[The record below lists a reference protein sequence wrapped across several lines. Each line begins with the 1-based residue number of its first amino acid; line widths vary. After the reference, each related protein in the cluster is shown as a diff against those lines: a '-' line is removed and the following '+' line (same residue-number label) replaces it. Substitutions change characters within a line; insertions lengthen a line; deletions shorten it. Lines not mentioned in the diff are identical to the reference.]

1 MAERTCHN
9 CVYSC
14 CDPCLWLRLFWAG
27 LPILPRCANHPQ
39 WPGQLHDVPGVPCRN
54 YRLRPA
60 PPEGDVRMI
69 ALGDGCYAYVDA
81 ADYEWLSQ
89 WNWHLD
95 SGYAARY
102 EKRKAIFMHRL
113 ILPPPEGKLV
123 DHIDGNRANNCRCNL
138 RVATRE
144 QNSRNQRKHNGSYS
158 VFKGVFYSKDKHKWY
173 AKCKYQGK
181 PHRLGYF
188 DTEVEAARAYDRQ
201 AVEWFGEFARLNFPE
216 EWPPER
222 RAEVYAQRQ
231 EPETQEKSDKEEV
244 KSKKERAKKTI
255 ARAATRGRRDR
266 RRTTKSARATAPKP
280 QRKGKTKNRKAEGR
294 GAPPR

>member
-1 MAERTCHN
+1 
-9 CVYSC
+9 
-14 CDPCLWLRLFWAG
+14 
-27 LPILPRCANHPQ
+27 
-39 WPGQLHDVPGVPCRN
+39 
-54 YRLRPA
+54 
-60 PPEGDVRMI
+60 MI

-113 ILPPPEGKLV
+113 ILPPPEGMVV
-123 DHIDGNRANNCRCNL
+123 DHIAGNRANNCRCNL

-158 VFKGVFYSKDKHKWY
+158 VFKGVFYSKDKRKWY
-173 AKCKYQGK
+173 AKCKYRGK

-188 DTEVEAARAYDRQ
+188 DTEVEAARAYDRK

-216 EWPPER
+216 EWPPQR
-222 RAEVYAQRQ
+222 RAEVYTQRQ
-231 EPETQEKSDKEEV
+231 EPSDEEGQNEKP
-244 KSKKERAKKTI
+244 KSGRTRGSAAIINRKSSI
-255 ARAATRGRRDR
+255 ANGSPSAGHRRVGPSAPAGYGSRFTFTFSYCSCSACDDSSLAWRSSIRFTTSFATSMISAATM
-266 RRTTKSARATAPKP
+266 TSSPK
-280 QRKGKTKNRKAEGR
+280 
-294 GAPPR
+294 